1 MHPVAN
7 KKEIKLIDKF
17 YSLSEEKD
25 DYIIEENE
33 RYVSSIMKK
42 INDDNIIW
50 LFISIIN
57 LINHFCFHGSMKTN
71 SLYEECSKK
80 LDELNRDQV
89 LFIIL

>member
-1 MHPVAN
+1 LHPVAN

-42 INDDNIIW
+42 INDDNII
-50 LFISIIN
+50 
-57 LINHFCFHGSMKTN
+57 
-71 SLYEECSKK
+71 
-80 LDELNRDQV
+80 
-89 LFIIL
+89 